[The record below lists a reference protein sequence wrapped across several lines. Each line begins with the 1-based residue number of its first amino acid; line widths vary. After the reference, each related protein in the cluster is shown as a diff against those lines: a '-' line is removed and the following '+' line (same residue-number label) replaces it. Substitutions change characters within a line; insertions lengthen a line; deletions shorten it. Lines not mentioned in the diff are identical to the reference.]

1 MNWDDLRYFLAV
13 SREGS
18 ISAAGRELGVKHT
31 TVARRIKALE
41 ASMDARL
48 FDRTPSGYVMTQT
61 AENLL
66 DSVSLIEEK
75 VNLIDR
81 QASHSDSALAGPLKL
96 TVAFEL
102 ANRIVLPKL
111 NLFYQSYSRIELQLM
126 MTKGLVDLARL
137 DADLALRM
145 TPSPPESLVGR
156 ELIKMNHGLYAS
168 KKLLQ
173 QFPNK
178 TPVILFTSELSSP
191 LWMKQHFSDSNV
203 AYRIDDVGS
212 MAVAAAQGHG
222 VAKLP
227 CFIGDT
233 QPGLVRLDYEL
244 EKSKWGIWL
253 LNHVDLR
260 ATARVRACKEFLQQT
275 VEGYR
280 WLFEGNQS
288 QYLSNAD

>member
-1 MNWDDLRYFLAV
+1 MNWDDLRYFLSVA
-13 SREGS
+13 RAGS

-31 TVARRIKALE
+31 TVARRIQALE
-41 ASMDARL
+41 TDMDARL
-48 FDRTPSGYVMTQT
+48 FDRTPTGYVMTQI

-66 DSVSLIEEK
+66 DKVSVIEDK
-75 VNLIDR
+75 VKLIDR

-102 ANRIVLPKL
+102 ANRILLPKL
-111 NLFYQSYSRIELQLM
+111 DSFYQAYPRIELQLM

-145 TPSPPESLVGR
+145 TPTPPENLIGR
-156 ELIKMNHGLYAS
+156 ELVKINHGLYAS
-168 KKLLQ
+168 ESLLKRFTKKL
-173 QFPNK
+173 P
-178 TPVILFTSELSSP
+178 TILFTTELSP
-191 LWMKQHFSDSNV
+191 PPWMKKHFSDSLV

-222 VAKLP
+222 VVKLP

-233 QPGLVRLDYEL
+233 QPGLLRLDYEL

-260 ATARVRACKEFLQQT
+260 STARVRASKEFLQQL
-275 VEGYR
+275 VADSKF
-280 WLFEGNQS
+280 LFTGDNSRYYQS
-288 QYLSNAD
+288 

>member
-1 MNWDDLRYFLAV
+1 MNWDDLRYFLSVA
-13 SREGS
+13 RAGS

-31 TVARRIKALE
+31 TVARRIQALE
-41 ASMDARL
+41 TDMDARL
-48 FDRTPSGYVMTQT
+48 FDRTPTGYVMTQI

-66 DSVSLIEEK
+66 DKVSVIEDK
-75 VNLIDR
+75 VKLIDR

-102 ANRIVLPKL
+102 ANRILLPKL
-111 NLFYQSYSRIELQLM
+111 DSFYQVYPRIKLQLM

-145 TPSPPESLVGR
+145 TPTPPENLIGR
-156 ELIKMNHGLYAS
+156 ELVKINHGLYAS
-168 KKLLQ
+168 ESLLKRFTKKL
-173 QFPNK
+173 P
-178 TPVILFTSELSSP
+178 TILFTTELSP
-191 LWMKQHFSDSNV
+191 PPWMKKHFSDSLV

-222 VAKLP
+222 VVKLP

-260 ATARVRACKEFLQQT
+260 TTARVRACKEFLQQV
-275 VEGYR
+275 VEESRGF
-280 WLFEGNQS
+280 FEGSQS
-288 QYLSNAD
+288 QYSSKS

>member
-1 MNWDDLRYFLAV
+1 LNWDDLRYFLSVA
-13 SREGS
+13 RAGS

-31 TVARRIKALE
+31 TVARRIQALE
-41 ASMDARL
+41 TDMDARL
-48 FDRTPSGYVMTQT
+48 FDRTPTGYVMTQI

-66 DSVSLIEEK
+66 DKVSVIEDK
-75 VNLIDR
+75 VKLIDR

-102 ANRIVLPKL
+102 ANRILLPKL
-111 NLFYQSYSRIELQLM
+111 DSFYQAYPRIELQLM

-145 TPSPPESLVGR
+145 TPTPPENLIGR
-156 ELIKMNHGLYAS
+156 ELVKINHGLYAS
-168 KKLLQ
+168 ESLLKRFTKKL
-173 QFPNK
+173 P
-178 TPVILFTSELSSP
+178 TILFTTELSP
-191 LWMKQHFSDSNV
+191 PPWMKKHFSDSLV

-222 VAKLP
+222 VVKLP

-233 QPGLVRLDYEL
+233 QSGLVRLDYEL

-260 ATARVRACKEFLQQT
+260 TTARVRACKEFLQQV
-275 VEGYR
+275 VEESRGF
-280 WLFEGNQS
+280 FEGSQS
-288 QYLSNAD
+288 QYSSKS

>member
-1 MNWDDLRYFLAV
+1 MNWDDLRYFLSVA
-13 SREGS
+13 RGGS

-31 TVARRIKALE
+31 TVARRIQALE
-41 ASMDARL
+41 TDMDARL
-48 FDRTPSGYVMTQT
+48 FDRTPTGYVMTQT

-66 DSVSLIEEK
+66 DKVSAIEDK
-75 VNLIDR
+75 VKLIDR

-102 ANRIVLPKL
+102 ANRILLPKL
-111 NLFYQSYSRIELQLM
+111 DSFYQVYPRIELQLM

-145 TPSPPESLVGR
+145 TPSPPESLIGR
-156 ELIKMNHGLYAS
+156 ELTKINHGLYAS
-168 KKLLQ
+168 ECLLKQ
-173 QFPNK
+173 CTKRLP
-178 TPVILFTSELSSP
+178 TILFTSELSP
-191 LWMKQHFSDSNV
+191 PPWMKKHFRDSPV

-222 VAKLP
+222 VVKLP

-233 QPGLVRLDYEL
+233 QPGLLRLDYEL

-260 ATARVRACKEFLQQT
+260 STARVRACKEFLQQL
-275 VEGYR
+275 VADSKF
-280 WLFEGNQS
+280 LFTGDNSRYYQS
-288 QYLSNAD
+288 

>member
-1 MNWDDLRYFLAV
+1 MNWDDLRFFLAV
-13 SREGS
+13 ARQGS

-31 TVARRIKALE
+31 TVARRIQALE
-41 ASMDARL
+41 TDMDARL
-48 FDRTPSGYVMTQT
+48 FDRTPAGYVMTQT

-66 DSVSLIEEK
+66 DNVSLIEEK
-75 VNLIDR
+75 VTLIDR

-102 ANRIVLPKL
+102 ANRIMLSKL
-111 NLFYQSYSRIELQLM
+111 DRFYQMYPRIELQLM

-145 TPSPPESLVGR
+145 TASPPENLIGR
-156 ELIKMNHGLYAS
+156 ELIKINHGLYAS
-168 KKLLQ
+168 ERLLK
-173 QFPNK
+173 QFPK
-178 TPVILFTSELSSP
+178 HTPVILFTSELSP
-191 LWMKQHFSDSNV
+191 PAWMKQYFSDSKV

-222 VAKLP
+222 VVKLP

-233 QPGLVRLDYEL
+233 QPGLVRLDFDL

-260 ATARVRACKEFLQQT
+260 TTARVRACKEFLQQT
-275 VEGYR
+275 VEDYR
-280 WLFEGNQS
+280 ALFEGSQS
-288 QYLSNAD
+288 KYSSKQ

>member
-1 MNWDDLRYFLAV
+1 MNWDDLRYFLSVA
-13 SREGS
+13 RAGS

-31 TVARRIKALE
+31 TVARRIQALE
-41 ASMDARL
+41 TDMDARL
-48 FDRTPSGYVMTQT
+48 FDRTPTGYVMTQT

-66 DSVSLIEEK
+66 DKVSVIEDK
-75 VNLIDR
+75 VKLIDR

-102 ANRIVLPKL
+102 ANRILLPKL
-111 NLFYQSYSRIELQLM
+111 DSFYQAYPRIELQLM

-145 TPSPPESLVGR
+145 TPTPPENLIGR
-156 ELIKMNHGLYAS
+156 ELVKINHGLYAS
-168 KKLLQ
+168 ESLLKRFTKKL
-173 QFPNK
+173 P
-178 TPVILFTSELSSP
+178 TILFTSELSP
-191 LWMKQHFSDSNV
+191 PPWMKKHFSDSLV

-222 VAKLP
+222 VVKLP

-260 ATARVRACKEFLQQT
+260 STARVRACKEFLQQL
-275 VEGYR
+275 VADSKF
-280 WLFEGNQS
+280 LFTGDNSRYYQS
-288 QYLSNAD
+288 

>member
-1 MNWDDLRYFLAV
+1 MNWDDLRYFLSVA
-13 SREGS
+13 RAGS

-31 TVARRIKALE
+31 TVARRIQALE
-41 ASMDARL
+41 TDMDARL

-66 DSVSLIEEK
+66 DKVSVIEDK
-75 VNLIDR
+75 VKLIDR

-102 ANRIVLPKL
+102 ANRILLPKL
-111 NLFYQSYSRIELQLM
+111 DSFYQAYPRIELQLM

-145 TPSPPESLVGR
+145 TPTPPENLIGR
-156 ELIKMNHGLYAS
+156 ELVKINHGLYAS
-168 KKLLQ
+168 ESLLKRFTKKL
-173 QFPNK
+173 P
-178 TPVILFTSELSSP
+178 TILFTTELSP
-191 LWMKQHFSDSNV
+191 PPWMKKHFSDSLV

-222 VAKLP
+222 VVKLP

-260 ATARVRACKEFLQQT
+260 TTARVRACKEFLQQ
-275 VEGYR
+275 VLEESRGF
-280 WLFEGNQS
+280 FEGSQS
-288 QYLSNAD
+288 QYSSKS

>member
-1 MNWDDLRYFLAV
+1 MNWDDLRYFLSVA
-13 SREGS
+13 RAGS

-31 TVARRIKALE
+31 TVARRIQALE
-41 ASMDARL
+41 TDMDARL
-48 FDRTPSGYVMTQT
+48 FDRTPTGYVMTQT

-66 DSVSLIEEK
+66 DKVSVIEDK
-75 VNLIDR
+75 VKLIDR

-102 ANRIVLPKL
+102 ANRILLPKL
-111 NLFYQSYSRIELQLM
+111 DSFYQAYPRIELQLM

-145 TPSPPESLVGR
+145 TPTPPENLIGR
-156 ELIKMNHGLYAS
+156 ELVKINHGLYAS
-168 KKLLQ
+168 ESLLKRFTKKL
-173 QFPNK
+173 P
-178 TPVILFTSELSSP
+178 TILFTSELSP
-191 LWMKQHFSDSNV
+191 PPWMKKHFSDSLV

-222 VAKLP
+222 VVKLP

-233 QPGLVRLDYEL
+233 QPGLLRLDYEL

-260 ATARVRACKEFLQQT
+260 TTARVRACKEFLQQL
-275 VEGYR
+275 VENSSE
-280 WLFEGNQS
+280 LFEGGC
-288 QYLSNAD
+288 SNYWRE

>member
-1 MNWDDLRYFLAV
+1 MNWDDLRYFLSVA
-13 SREGS
+13 RAGS

-31 TVARRIKALE
+31 TVARRIQALE
-41 ASMDARL
+41 TDMDARL
-48 FDRTPSGYVMTQT
+48 FDRTPTGYVMTQI

-66 DSVSLIEEK
+66 DKVSVIEDK
-75 VNLIDR
+75 VKLIDR

-102 ANRIVLPKL
+102 ANRILLPKL
-111 NLFYQSYSRIELQLM
+111 DSFYQAYPRIELQLM

-145 TPSPPESLVGR
+145 TPTPPENLIGR
-156 ELIKMNHGLYAS
+156 ELVKINHGLYAS
-168 KKLLQ
+168 ESLLKRFTKKL
-173 QFPNK
+173 P
-178 TPVILFTSELSSP
+178 TILFTTELSP
-191 LWMKQHFSDSNV
+191 PPWMKKHFSDSLV

-222 VAKLP
+222 VVKLP

-233 QPGLVRLDYEL
+233 QPGLLRLDYEL

-260 ATARVRACKEFLQQT
+260 STARVRACKEFLQQL
-275 VEGYR
+275 VADSKF
-280 WLFEGNQS
+280 LFTGDNSRYYQS
-288 QYLSNAD
+288 

>member
-1 MNWDDLRYFLAV
+1 LNWDDLRYFLSVA
-13 SREGS
+13 RAGS

-31 TVARRIKALE
+31 TVARRIQALE
-41 ASMDARL
+41 TDMDARL
-48 FDRTPSGYVMTQT
+48 FDRTPTGYVMTQI

-66 DSVSLIEEK
+66 DKVSVIEDK
-75 VNLIDR
+75 VKLIDR

-102 ANRIVLPKL
+102 ANRILLPKL
-111 NLFYQSYSRIELQLM
+111 DSFYQAYPRIELQLM

-145 TPSPPESLVGR
+145 TPTPPENLIGR
-156 ELIKMNHGLYAS
+156 ELVKINHGLYAS
-168 KKLLQ
+168 ESLLKRFTKKL
-173 QFPNK
+173 P
-178 TPVILFTSELSSP
+178 TILFTSELSP
-191 LWMKQHFSDSNV
+191 PPWMKKHFSDSLV

-222 VAKLP
+222 VVKLP

-233 QPGLVRLDYEL
+233 QSGLVRLDYEL

-260 ATARVRACKEFLQQT
+260 TTARVRACKEFLQQL
-275 VEGYR
+275 VENSSE
-280 WLFEGNQS
+280 LFEGGC
-288 QYLSNAD
+288 SNYWRE

>member
-1 MNWDDLRYFLAV
+1 MNWDDLRYFLSVA
-13 SREGS
+13 RAGS

-31 TVARRIKALE
+31 TVARRIQALE
-41 ASMDARL
+41 TDMDARL
-48 FDRTPSGYVMTQT
+48 FDRTPTGYVMTQT

-66 DSVSLIEEK
+66 DKVSVIEDK
-75 VNLIDR
+75 VKLIDR

-102 ANRIVLPKL
+102 ANRILLPKL
-111 NLFYQSYSRIELQLM
+111 DSFYQAYPRIELQLM

-145 TPSPPESLVGR
+145 TPTPPENLIGR
-156 ELIKMNHGLYAS
+156 ELVKINHGLYAS
-168 KKLLQ
+168 ESLLKRFTKKL
-173 QFPNK
+173 P
-178 TPVILFTSELSSP
+178 TILFTTELSP
-191 LWMKQHFSDSNV
+191 PPWMKKHFSDSLV

-222 VAKLP
+222 VVKLP

-260 ATARVRACKEFLQQT
+260 TTARVRACKEFLQQV
-275 VEGYR
+275 VEESRGF
-280 WLFEGNQS
+280 FEGSQS
-288 QYLSNAD
+288 QYSSKS

>member
-1 MNWDDLRYFLAV
+1 MNWDDLRYFLSVA
-13 SREGS
+13 REGS

-31 TVARRIKALE
+31 TVARRIQALE
-41 ASMDARL
+41 ADMDARL
-48 FDRTPSGYVMTQT
+48 FDRTPTGYVMTQT

-66 DSVSLIEEK
+66 DKVSLIEQK
-75 VNLIDR
+75 VKLIDR
-81 QASHSDSALAGPLKL
+81 QANHADSALAGPLKL

-102 ANRIVLPKL
+102 ANRIVLPEL
-111 NLFYQSYSRIELQLM
+111 DSFYHAYPQIELQLM

-145 TPSPPESLVGR
+145 TPSPPENLIGR
-156 ELIKMNHGLYAS
+156 ELIKIKHGLYAS
-168 KKLLQ
+168 EKMLQ
-173 QFPNK
+173 QSSKQP
-178 TPVILFTSELSSP
+178 PVILFTSELSFPS
-191 LWMKQHFSDSNV
+191 WVKQHFGGSPV

-253 LNHVDLR
+253 LNHIDLR
-260 ATARVRACKEFLQQT
+260 TTARVRACKEFLQQL
-275 VEGYR
+275 VENSSG
-280 WLFEGNQS
+280 LFEGRR
-288 QYLSNAD
+288 SNYWRE